1 MQLATFLSPITEQE
15 LREVYRI
22 DVARLHER
30 LASIQNDSTAVEF
43 SQVTE
48 RTSDG
53 NKLRYS
59 VNFYLHSGDPVLDQQ
74 MERWLSDKKRLLEK
88 PEVRAKVAF
97 RVKFYCR
104 LPLRGAG
111 LATFIIPREEDAY
124 RKWGARE
131 IHVLAMDDGL
141 WVWTRP
147 RFGYRITEADFETL
161 KQKHKDWQRGKGST
175 QVVEVGR
182 LEDFPR
188 DFFETAVN
196 FLPLFKVL

>member
-1 MQLATFLSPITEQE
+1 MELARFLEPIREHDLRDVYTINHAE
-15 LREVYRI
+15 LR
-22 DVARLHER
+22 DC
-30 LASIQNDSTAVEF
+30 LASLRNDSTTVEF
-43 SQVTE
+43 SEVNEHTN
-48 RTSDG
+48 DG
-53 NKLRYS
+53 NRVRYS
-59 VNFYLHSGDPVLDQQ
+59 VNLYLDSGSVIFDKA
-74 MERWLSDKKRLLEK
+74 MERWLSDNKRSLER

-104 LPLRGAG
+104 SPFKGAG
-111 LATFIIPREEDAY
+111 LATYLLPREEAVF

-131 IHVLAMDDGL
+131 IHVLAMEDGL

-161 KQKHKDWQRGKGST
+161 KQRHKDWQRAMGYAPTS
-175 QVVEVGR
+175 EINR

-188 DFFETAVN
+188 NFLETAVK